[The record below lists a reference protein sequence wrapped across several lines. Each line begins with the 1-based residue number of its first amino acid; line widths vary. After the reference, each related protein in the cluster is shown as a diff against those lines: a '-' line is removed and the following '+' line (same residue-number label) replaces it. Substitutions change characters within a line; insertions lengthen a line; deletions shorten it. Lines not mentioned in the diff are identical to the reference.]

1 MPVPPALLA
10 PQLKTSTSS
19 SSESS
24 DSSNSSRSSHH
35 SSNTNKD
42 NHSCEAIPSKKHKIT
57 PEKADDQDESLFV
70 PDYDEVTSKKEE
82 KTHLLIPTI
91 KQTGPTL
98 DGNDVKLLATAT
110 QGVAHQIMITN
121 TNILQLG
128 NRMDHLVNMIAR
140 KKDEVRPQDVNIGL
154 KHLMGDVRAEMMV
167 MNQGVAQQTKALH
180 QLNIT
185 LTSLTTAVKRQTS

>member
-1 MPVPPALLA
+1 M
-10 PQLKTSTSS
+10 
-19 SSESS
+19 
-24 DSSNSSRSSHH
+24 
-35 SSNTNKD
+35 
-42 NHSCEAIPSKKHKIT
+42 
-57 PEKADDQDESLFV
+57 
-70 PDYDEVTSKKEE
+70 
-82 KTHLLIPTI
+82 
-91 KQTGPTL
+91 
-98 DGNDVKLLATAT
+98 KLLATAT